1 MAAGQRLTTLRRFA
15 WGVVTGA
22 LFLTGTPIA
31 ATTASAAQPSHAAA
45 STASIASAGQVWG
58 WPVLR
63 QGPNSMWPQSTVRSL
78 QYLLR
83 AHGAWIAVDGVFGPG
98 TKAAVVAFQRTHRL
112 VVDGVAG
119 NQTWGS
125 LIITVQQGSRGEAV
139 RAVQQQINARNMK
152 NGHTL
157 DVDGIFGPKT
167 RSAVIGFQQTLASS
181 NKSFPVDGIVGPLT
195 WPPLVDGAYSG

>member
-1 MAAGQRLTTLRRFA
+1 MAAGESLTTLRKFA

-22 LFLTGTPIA
+22 LFLAGTPTM
-31 ATTASAAQPSHAAA
+31 ATTASAAQPSHVAA
-45 STASIASAGQVWG
+45 SKASIASAGQVWA

-63 QGPNSMWPQSTVRSL
+63 QGPNSRWPQSTVRSA

-83 AHGAWIAVDGVFGPG
+83 AHGAWIAVDGVFGPR

-112 VVDGVAG
+112 VVDGVVG
-119 NQTWGS
+119 NQTWGL

-139 RAVQQQINARNMK
+139 RAVQEQINARNMK
-152 NGHTL
+152 DGHTL

-167 RSAVIGFQQTLASS
+167 RRAVMGFQQALAFG
-181 NKSFPVDGIVGPLT
+181 NKSFPLDGIVGPLT